1 MEDKKRYG
9 HPTIKPLNII
19 KALIENS
26 TKPGEIVLDPFLGS
40 GTTAAACLKTR
51 RRYIGFEK
59 NPAYFETAEKR
70 LREYGTV

>member
-1 MEDKKRYG
+1 MMETDRIYC
-9 HPTIKPLNII
+9 I
-19 KALIENS
+19 
-26 TKPGEIVLDPFLGS
+26 
-40 GTTAAACLKTR
+40 ACLKTG